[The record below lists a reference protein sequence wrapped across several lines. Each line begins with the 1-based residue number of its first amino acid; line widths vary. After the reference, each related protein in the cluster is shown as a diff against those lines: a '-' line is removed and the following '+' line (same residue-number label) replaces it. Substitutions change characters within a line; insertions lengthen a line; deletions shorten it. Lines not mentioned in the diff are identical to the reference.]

1 MLEILL
7 LPPVLK
13 GLIALAAASAV
24 FPISGVMILRMNL
37 LQMRFMLTH
46 GVILGGALALVLQAP
61 QLPVILAVN
70 LAVVMLLIRLSEDNS
85 GNPGRIS
92 AFLMVLTIGI
102 AGILM
107 HKFKVAA
114 RDTLSILWGSPF
126 TLSSSDLI
134 IILLIAA
141 ALVIYIVA
149 GFNRISAVFFNT
161 DLAQSAGVNVRS
173 HRRIIIIVIALTTA
187 AAIKLMGAL
196 LVDAL
201 MILPAFIAGSFSTSL
216 KKSLINASLI
226 GAATGLGGFYLSVR
240 FDLPLSGSISILG
253 AAFYLIVSACRRF
266 R

>member
-1 MLEILL
+1 MLEIIL
-7 LPPVLK
+7 LPPVMK
-13 GLIALAAASAV
+13 GFISLMVVSAV

-46 GVILGGALALVLQAP
+46 GVILGGALSLVIGAP
-61 QLPVILAVN
+61 QLPVIIAVN
-70 LAVVMLLIRLSEDNS
+70 LLVVLLLIKLSDDDS

-92 AFLMVLTIGI
+92 VLLMVLTIGL

-126 TLSSSDLI
+126 TLNVSDMI
-134 IILLIAA
+134 IILFIAA
-141 ALVIYIVA
+141 VLLIYAIA
-149 GFNRISAVFFNT
+149 GFSRMNAVFFNA
-161 DLAQSAGVNVRS
+161 DLAQSAGVNVRL
-173 HRRIIIIVIALTTA
+173 HRTMIIIIISLTTA

-201 MILPAFIAGSFSTSL
+201 IILPAFIAASFSGSL
-216 KKSLINASLI
+216 KKSLINASLL
-226 GAATGLGGFYLSVR
+226 GAVFGFGGFYLSVQ

-253 AAFYLIVSACRRF
+253 GAAYLLVRLRRKSL
-266 R
+266 